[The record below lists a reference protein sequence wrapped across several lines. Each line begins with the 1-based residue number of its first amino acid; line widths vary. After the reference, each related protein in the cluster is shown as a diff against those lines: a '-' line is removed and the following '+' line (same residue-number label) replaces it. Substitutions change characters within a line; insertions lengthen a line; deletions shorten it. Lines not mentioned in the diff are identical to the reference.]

1 MENFVLII
9 TICVGMFC
17 SHTKLFCNRDTTM
30 ASQGENPDRSEEGA
44 PAPCTSQ
51 PEKEHSEANHV
62 LETTRN
68 FIVNI
73 DIQRG

>member
-1 MENFVLII
+1 M
-9 TICVGMFC
+9 
-17 SHTKLFCNRDTTM
+17 DTTM
-30 ASQGENPDRSEEGA
+30 ASQSENVGRSEEGA
-44 PAPCTSQ
+44 PTPRTSQ
-51 PEKEHSEANHV
+51 PEKEHSEASHV